1 MTTRSGVEPSAGLRL
16 RVVPVTPLQQNCSLL
31 VVGEA
36 GGETGRAVVV
46 DPGGEVERILAVCES
61 ESARLEAIL
70 VTHGHVDHCGGV
82 AELVRRTGLPVYGP
96 HRDDGFWIEALDRQA
111 EMFGLE
117 SSGAFTPDHWL
128 EHGQTL
134 RIAGLDIEVLHCPG
148 HTPGH
153 VVFFVPSARLALV
166 GDVLFKGSIGRT
178 DFPLGDHARLIA
190 SIRERLFPLGDDVR
204 FVPGHGPMSTLG
216 EERRDNPYVAP

>member
-1 MTTRSGVEPSAGLRL
+1 MSGAGGVRL
-16 RVVPVTPLQQNCSLL
+16 RVIPVTPLQQNCSLL
-31 VVGEA
+31 IDEGTA
-36 GGETGRAVVV
+36 RAVVV
-46 DPGGEVERILAVCES
+46 DPGGEVDRILATCRAEG
-61 ESARLEAIL
+61 ARPEAIL

-96 HRDDGFWIEALDRQA
+96 QLDDGFWLEALDRQA

-117 SSGAFTPDHWL
+117 NTGGFEPDHWL
-128 EHGQTL
+128 EHGQVL
-134 RIAGLDIEVLHCPG
+134 RLAGLDIEVRHCPG

-153 VVFFVPSARLALV
+153 VVFFVPAARLALV

-178 DFPLGDHARLIA
+178 DFPLGDHAQLIA
-190 SIRERLFPLGDDVR
+190 SIHERLLPLGDDVR

-216 EERRDNPYVAP
+216 LERTGNPYLSTR